1 MGSEMCIRDR
11 LREVRS
17 AQPQHMLVQAARAAQ
32 KNATMSTATSS
43 SCDSQSDQPDLTETA
58 TLFYRQSIHPSFTR
72 VAPIWTSLC
81 NGAQAS
87 RRACAP
93 TAEVAESESF

>member
-1 MGSEMCIRDR
+1 MPR
-11 LREVRS
+11 LDPFACRQNRLIDAEK
-17 AQPQHMLVQAARAAQ
+17 ALMLVQAAGAAH
-32 KNATMSTATSS
+32 KNATTSAATSF
-43 SCDSQSDQPDLTETA
+43 SCDSQSDQPDLTEAA
-58 TLFYRQSIHPSFTR
+58 THFYLQSVHSSFTR

>member
-1 MGSEMCIRDR
+1 
-11 LREVRS
+11 
-17 AQPQHMLVQAARAAQ
+17 MLVQAAGAAH
-32 KNATMSTATSS
+32 KNATTSAATSF
-43 SCDSQSDQPDLTETA
+43 SCDSQSDQPDLTEAA
-58 TLFYRQSIHPSFTR
+58 THFYLQSVHSSFTR